1 MYLNTLGKNEMYMS
15 VAEILET
22 DIEVIKR
29 FVIENADE
37 IVDRYYDEHC
47 IEQMNLD
54 NLINGNEPMK
64 GR

>member
-15 VAEILET
+15 VAKILET

-29 FVIENADE
+29 FVIENANQ
-37 IVDRYYDEHC
+37 IVDWHYDEFV

-54 NLINGNEPMK
+54 NIIK
-64 GR
+64 KITS